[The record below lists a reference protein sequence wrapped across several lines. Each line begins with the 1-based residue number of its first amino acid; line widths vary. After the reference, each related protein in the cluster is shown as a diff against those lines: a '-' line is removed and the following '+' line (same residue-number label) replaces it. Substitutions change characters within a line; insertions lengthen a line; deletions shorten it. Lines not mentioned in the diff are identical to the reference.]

1 MISSIKDKLNISEP
15 DEKDSEQELEGKG
28 LEEPT
33 EDHVETDDIVDKLD
47 EELSSKIETEE
58 GDVIPEVEESREEQ
72 EPEEPSKDP
81 IEEKDELSEEKD
93 EPEEENEG
101 LIEEHEEPEEGNK
114 EDTGQ
119 ETPDVET
126 NISSK
131 DDGSFYSLSVGK
143 LEDRIDALGSE
154 VRGFEEK
161 IVSDESEELAKINDL
176 ENRVEKIE
184 LESDEDLEERIER
197 LENRIESVE
206 SVKKFE
212 ERLHELEQSLE
223 GSEIPDKEQVED
235 VKKKIDI
242 LWEAFDEEEEGIQ
255 KDNEEIRQK
264 VEALRDVIDEREEDV
279 SDVEQKVDVLWEA
292 FDEDLMDHRESD
304 RKFRL
309 LWQAVDYR
317 LEQLEEE
324 MDVEKK
330 IDNEMASV
338 ESRIHSNEQ
347 EIEQLYSDLS
357 DLSSILKQQVRDSNH

>member
-101 LIEEHEEPEEGNK
+101 LIEEHVEPEE
-114 EDTGQ
+114 DTAQ

-197 LENRIESVE
+197 LENRIKSVE

-212 ERLHELEQSLE
+212 ERLHELEQSFE
-223 GSEIPDKEQVED
+223 GREIPDKEQVED

-357 DLSSILKQQVRDSNH
+357 DLSSILKQQVRDNNH